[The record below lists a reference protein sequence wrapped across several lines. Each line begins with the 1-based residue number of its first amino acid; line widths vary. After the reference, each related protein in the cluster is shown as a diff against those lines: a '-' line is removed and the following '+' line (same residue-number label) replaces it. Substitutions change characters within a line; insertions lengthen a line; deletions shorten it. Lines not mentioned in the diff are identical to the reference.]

1 MDIET
6 VIVGAGVVGLAIA
19 RELAM
24 AGHEVLVLEEEH
36 LVGSHT
42 SSRNSEVIHAGI
54 YYEPGS
60 YKARFCVEGKR
71 RLYAYCAERAIPAR
85 AIGKL
90 IVATDGEQAG
100 RLGELAR
107 RAVANGVDDLRLL
120 DRDEIVAME
129 PELDCQAALFSPS
142 SGIID
147 VHAFMLALQGDAEAN
162 GAQIVLRTRAE
173 SITPVA
179 GGMQVRTSGGEA
191 MTFGCRN
198 LVNAAGLGATKLARA
213 IDGYPRSCIPELRYA
228 KGNYFSV
235 SGRSP
240 FSHLIYPL
248 PVAGGLGIHVTLD
261 LADRIRL
268 GPDLHWVDHIDY
280 KPDER
285 QVSAFYH
292 SVRSYWPGI
301 MQREIG
307 WSYAGIRP
315 KIGGPEKGGSDF
327 MIHDVRDHGID
338 GLVSLFG
345 IESPGLTSALA
356 IARYAAEL
364 LARS

>member
-6 VIVGAGVVGLAIA
+6 VVVGAGVVGLAIA

-60 YKARFCVEGKR
+60 HKARFCVEGKR

-90 IVATDGEQAG
+90 IVATDAEQAG
-100 RLGELAR
+100 RLDELAR
-107 RAVANGVDDLRLL
+107 RAVVNGVDDLRLL
-120 DRDEIVAME
+120 GRDEIAGLE
-129 PELDCQAALFSPS
+129 PELDCEAALFSPS
-142 SGIID
+142 SGIVD
-147 VHAFMLALQGDAEAN
+147 VHAFMLALQGDAEAG

-173 SITPVA
+173 AVTPIT
-179 GGMQVRTSGGEA
+179 GGLKVRTSGGEA
-191 MTFGCRN
+191 MTLGCRH
-198 LVNAAGLGATKLARA
+198 LVNAAGLGATRLAQA
-213 IDGYPRSCIPELRYA
+213 TGGYPPSCIPELRYA

-248 PVAGGLGIHVTLD
+248 PVPGGLGIHVTLD

-280 KPDER
+280 KPDES
-285 QVSAFYH
+285 QISAFYR
-292 SVRSYWPGI
+292 SVSSYWPGI
-301 MQREIG
+301 LRREIG

-315 KIGGPEKGGSDF
+315 KIGGPGRGSSDF
-327 MIHDVRDHGID
+327 MIHGVRDHGIG

-356 IARYAAEL
+356 IASYAAEL